1 MKKRA
6 LLFKYI
12 TPSVI
17 SMVSVFLYAIVDGIF
32 VGRGVG
38 TNALGA
44 VNIVFPYVMIYMALV
59 TVFTVGG
66 MTITAIRIGRG
77 DKEGANL
84 SFRHSVALCATIG
97 IVMCLLGTLATAPL
111 CRLLGASD
119 VFIDMARDYMFWYS
133 LFFLPC
139 GLLVAFSGT
148 ARNDGDPVLVSVAV
162 ITATVCNIFGDWLLI
177 FPFHMGIKGAAIA
190 TGVSQSIALLIVS
203 THFLG
208 KKGILRFGKCRSD
221 RSLIKKIVVR
231 GLPECVNQ
239 FSAPVSTIAINL
251 VLQKYFGSVGINAFA
266 LIAYVSAFA
275 VAVFLGVAE
284 GLQPL
289 FGRSYGEG
297 KEEDLAYFLK
307 WGVIISF
314 AGSIIILT
322 VLFTVCPS
330 IYALF
335 DVEKATLDI
344 AIKATYVFS
353 WGYLVQS
360 LNTIIVSYL
369 YSTTRTKYAVTIN
382 VLRSFVVN
390 ILVIIALPKF
400 FGAEAI
406 WYSFTVYEG
415 IVLIVSVAL
424 RKHADRHGMISGAR
438 E

>member
-1 MKKRA
+1 MGKRA

-17 SMVSVFLYAIVDGIF
+17 SMISVFLYSIVDGIF

-44 VNIVFPYVMIYMALV
+44 VNIVFPYVMIYTALV

-77 DKEGANL
+77 DKAGANL
-84 SFRHSVALCATIG
+84 SFRHSVILCVAIG
-97 IVMCLLGTLATAPL
+97 IVMCLLGTFATAPL
-111 CRLLGASD
+111 CYLLGAND
-119 VFIDMARDYMFWYS
+119 VFINMAKDYMFWYS
-133 LFFLPC
+133 VFFLPC
-139 GLLVAFSGT
+139 GLLTAFCGT
-148 ARNDGDPVLVSVAV
+148 VRNDEAPVLVSAAV
-162 ITATVCNIFGDWLLI
+162 IVATVCNILGDWLLI
-177 FPFHMGIKGAAIA
+177 FPFHMGLKGAAIA

-208 KKGILRFGKCRSD
+208 KKGILRFGKCRFD
-221 RSLIKKIVVR
+221 WSLVKKIIVR

-239 FSAPVSTIAINL
+239 FSVPITVIAMNL
-251 VLQKYFGSVGINAFA
+251 VLQKYLGSLGINAFA
-266 LIAYVSAFA
+266 LIGYVSAFA

-289 FGRSYGEG
+289 FGRSYGES

-307 WGVIISF
+307 WGLIIGF
-314 AGSIIILT
+314 AGSVIILT
-322 VLFTVCPS
+322 VLFAVCQS

-335 DVEKATLDI
+335 DAENTTLEL
-344 AIKATYVFS
+344 AIRATYVFS

-382 VLRSFVVN
+382 VLRSFVIN
-390 ILVIIALPKF
+390 LLAIIVLPKF

-424 RKHADRHGMISGAR
+424 LKRADKNGMISGAK

>member
-1 MKKRA
+1 MEKRK

-12 TPSVI
+12 TPSVV

-38 TNALGA
+38 TSAIGA
-44 VNIVFPYVMIYMALV
+44 INIVFPYIMIYTALV

-77 DKEGANL
+77 DKAGANL
-84 SFRHSVALCATIG
+84 SFRHSVILCTAIG
-97 IVMCLLGTLATAPL
+97 IIMCLAGVFETEPL

-133 LFFLPC
+133 VFFLPC
-139 GLLVAFSGT
+139 GLLIAFCGT
-148 ARNDGDPVLVSVAV
+148 VRNDEDPVLVSASV

-177 FPFHMGIKGAAIA
+177 FPFHMGIKGAAVA

-208 KKGILRFGKCRSD
+208 KKGILRFGKCRFD
-221 RSLIKKIVVR
+221 WSLVKKIIVR

-251 VLQKYFGSVGINAFA
+251 VLQKYVGSVGINAFA

-275 VAVFLGVAE
+275 VAVFVGVAE

-297 KEEDLAYFLK
+297 NEEDLAYYLK

-314 AGSIIILT
+314 AGSVAILA
-322 VLFTVCPS
+322 VLFAICPS
-330 IYALF
+330 IYALY
-335 DVEKATLDI
+335 DVEKITLSL
-344 AIKATYVFS
+344 AIRATYLFS

-382 VLRSFVVN
+382 VLRSFIVN
-390 ILVIIALPKF
+390 LLVIVVLPGI

-406 WYSFTVYEG
+406 WFAFTVYEG

-424 RKHADRHGMISGAR
+424 LKRADRKGIISGAK